1 MSNLQNEI
9 DRLQRQIEQTDINTR
24 FYYQPPLRNLMTKL
38 ETRGEKIP
46 AELKRL
52 HAQLLNEAIEDLFE
66 NMPV

>member
-24 FYYQPPLRNLMTKL
+24 FYYQPPLRNLMNEL

-46 AELKRL
+46 AELKHL